1 MNGQGT
7 TKTCCAPARNEMR
20 DGGKVNI
27 TSGRH
32 FEAKDTV
39 EIPGGPALDGTNAPQ
54 IQDDG
59 ESPART
65 VAVKPFRMAPMAVS
79 NAEFRNFVLDTG
91 YVTEAECFGWSF
103 VFWAQVPEGVGQT
116 EDVAKAHWWWQ
127 VHGASLFALNGPD
140 TE

>member
-32 FEAKDTV
+32 CEAKDTV
-39 EIPGGPALDGTNAPQ
+39 EIPGGPALVGTNAPQ

-103 VFWAQVPEGVGQT
+103 VFWAQVPKSVGQT
-116 EDVAKAHWWWQ
+116 EGVAQAQWWRR
-127 VHGASLFALNGPD
+127 VHGLSLIHI
-140 TE
+140 